1 MQTGLSHQGEK
12 SYCLQRDCL
21 TTCVWT
27 GDDQKIEIPAKFNVN
42 GNDPMLFNQRM
53 AGFAKT
59 YPSFRIKNRFCGI
72 LFHGQSCPGKDKVQ
86 FPHDSQIGQNFFKML
101 CCLVGK
107 AGQDSLDLRLF
118 FKLQLPQFIVHFNHG
133 RGFYKQCGSG
143 GGLVMDHAG
152 HLTFILCFDRDTVT
166 AVSHG
171 DHGILQI
178 SAESGIDQTVQAAVY
193 LFIGQLHLAANIL
206 KRRGCV
212 ITDLFFRKD
221 AAVDLGRQKCQG
233 L

>member
-1 MQTGLSHQGEK
+1 MFLNQG
-12 SYCLQRDCL
+12 
-21 TTCVWT
+21 
-27 GDDQKIEIPAKFNVN
+27 
-42 GNDPMLFNQRM
+42 M
-53 AGFAKT
+53 AGFAQT
-59 YPSFRIKNRFCGI
+59 DPSFCIKDRLSSI
-72 LFHGQSCPGKDKVQ
+72 LLHGQSSPGKNKIQ
-86 FPHDSQIGQNFFKML
+86 FPHDFKIRQDLLKMLGGLIGQT
-101 CCLVGK
+101 
-107 AGQDSLDLRLF
+107 GQNGLDLCLLF
-118 FKLQLPQFIVHFNHG
+118 QFQLPELIVQFDYG
-133 RGFYKQCGSG
+133 RGFYKQCGTG

-178 SAESGIDQTVQAAVY
+178 RAESGIDQTVQAAVY